1 MNLTVEAIY
10 EEGVLKLTQPLALP
24 EGTHVSVVITP
35 TETPSA
41 TKTPAEILAE
51 IAALPLEGVDT
62 ETDEWLEADLAE
74 DLPAY
79 DWGEQGIPPGKPIHY
94 APGVGFVIEGGK
106 TPG

>member
-41 TKTPAEILAE
+41 AKTPAEILAE
-51 IAALPLEGVDT
+51 IAALPLASNNQGFSNRDHDSVLYSTEG
-62 ETDEWLEADLAE
+62 EA
-74 DLPAY
+74 
-79 DWGEQGIPPGKPIHY
+79 
-94 APGVGFVIEGGK
+94 
-106 TPG
+106 

>member
-41 TKTPAEILAE
+41 AKTPAQILAE
-51 IAALPLEGVDT
+51 IAALPLASNNQSFSNRDHDSVLYSTEG
-62 ETDEWLEADLAE
+62 EA
-74 DLPAY
+74 
-79 DWGEQGIPPGKPIHY
+79 
-94 APGVGFVIEGGK
+94 
-106 TPG
+106 

>member
-10 EEGVLKLTQPLALP
+10 EEEVLKLTQPLALP

-51 IAALPLEGVDT
+51 IAALPMASNNQDLSNRDHDSVLYSTEG
-62 ETDEWLEADLAE
+62 EA
-74 DLPAY
+74 
-79 DWGEQGIPPGKPIHY
+79 
-94 APGVGFVIEGGK
+94 
-106 TPG
+106 